1 MGVKYMQAWEEK
13 ALERL
18 AGKAEGKAEGRLEG
32 KAESVIE
39 LLEEL
44 GPVPEELRKKIM
56 KERDAETLKGWLK
69 LAAKAA
75 SVEDF
80 CFLLDSREKI

>member
-1 MGVKYMQAWEEK
+1 MQAWEEK

-18 AGKAEGKAEGRLEG
+18 AGKAEGRLEG

-44 GPVPEELRKKIM
+44 GPVPEELRGKILEE
-56 KERDAETLKGWLK
+56 KDPEVLKSWLK
-69 LAAKAA
+69 LAARSA

-80 CFLLDSREKI
+80 CFLLDREEKI

>member
-1 MGVKYMQAWEEK
+1 MQAWEEK

-32 KAESVIE
+32 RAESVIE

-44 GPVPEELRKKIM
+44 GPVPEELREKILEE
-56 KERDAETLKGWLK
+56 KDPDALKNWLK
-69 LAAKAA
+69 LAARSA

-80 CFLLDSREKI
+80 CFLLDRGGKI

>member
-1 MGVKYMQAWEEK
+1 MQAWEEK

-18 AGKAEGKAEGRLEG
+18 AGKAEGRLEG

-44 GPVPEELRKKIM
+44 ARCRKSC
-56 KERDAETLKGWLK
+56 G
-69 LAAKAA
+69 
-75 SVEDF
+75 
-80 CFLLDSREKI
+80 EKFWKKRIRRF